1 MDNGR
6 GGSHIIKSAPKGGD
20 QHVQEVIRTA
30 HEELRQLMRQRAEI
44 MKRIG
49 TVKHARYCGRM
60 GAGRGSGCL
69 IPLRVNSRRLVQV
82 EYRPESG
89 GILGRLSLAR
99 YSLLICA
106 SCRFHRP

>member
-49 TVKHARYCGRM
+49 TVKQTIVGLANLFGDDV
-60 GAGRGSGCL
+60 L
-69 IPLRVNSRRLVQV
+69 NEELLELVD
-82 EYRPESG
+82 RKSG
-89 GILGRLSLAR
+89 GRQPGFTKACRIGLNQVAFWGGFRLR
-99 YSLLICA
+99 GIRC
-106 SCRFHRP
+106 